1 MAGAIFLML
10 DGIKGEATDEA
21 HPEEINVL
29 SYGWGMNNPTAVHS
43 GAGTA
48 AGKVSVQDLVVQKNM
63 DKSSPTLTEHCCLGK
78 VIPEGTLTVQRA
90 GEDKVQALVL
100 ELKHVF
106 VTAID
111 GSDAAD
117 SGTLPVETV
126 TLSFKEFKYKYTPQ
140 DKEGKGE
147 AEVEVGFN
155 IAENIKV

>member
-21 HPEEINVL
+21 HKEEINVL
-29 SYGWGMNNPTAVHS
+29 SYSWGMNNPTAVHS

-48 AGKVSVQDLVVQKNM
+48 AGKVSVQDLVIVKNM
-63 DKSSPTLTEHCCLGK
+63 DKASPTLTEHCCLGK
-78 VIPEGTLTVQRA
+78 VVPAGTLTVQRA

-100 ELKHVF
+100 ELTHVF

-111 GSDAAD
+111 SNDSAD
-117 SGTLPVETV
+117 SGQLPSETIV
-126 TLSFKEFKYKYTPQ
+126 LSFKEFKFKYTPQ
-140 DKEGKGE
+140 DKKGKGE
-147 AEVEVGFN
+147 AEIEVGFN

>member
-21 HPEEINVL
+21 HKEEINVL
-29 SYGWGMNNPTAVHS
+29 SYSWGMNNPSAMAS

-48 AGKVSVQDLVVQKNM
+48 GGKVSVNDLVVSKSM
-63 DKSSPTLTEHCCLGK
+63 DKTSPALHEHCCVGK

-100 ELKHVF
+100 KMENVF
-106 VTAID
+106 VTAVD
-111 GSDAAD
+111 GGDAAD
-117 SGTLPVETV
+117 MPSLPTETV
-126 TLSFKEFKYKYTPQ
+126 TLSFKKFKYIYTPQ

-147 AEVEVGFN
+147 AEIEMGFD
-155 IAENIKV
+155 IEENIKQ

>member
-21 HPEEINVL
+21 HKEEINVM

-48 AGKVSVQDLVVQKNM
+48 AGKVSVMDLSVVKTM
-63 DKSSPTLTEHCCLGK
+63 DKASPAITEHCCLGK
-78 VIPEGTLTVQRA
+78 VIKKGTLTVQRA

-100 ELKHVF
+100 ELENVF
-106 VTAID
+106 VTAYTTND
-111 GSDAAD
+111 HTD
-117 SGTLPVETV
+117 SGGLPTEEL
-126 TLSFKEFKYKYTPQ
+126 TLSFKKFQYKYTPQ

-147 AEVEVGFN
+147 AEITVGFD
-155 IAENIKV
+155 IEENKKV